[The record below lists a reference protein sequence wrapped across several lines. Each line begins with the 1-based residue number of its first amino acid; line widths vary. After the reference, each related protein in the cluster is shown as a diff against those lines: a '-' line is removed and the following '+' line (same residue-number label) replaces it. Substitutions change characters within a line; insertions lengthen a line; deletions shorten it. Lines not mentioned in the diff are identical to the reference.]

1 MLYRLQNILYRP
13 AAAPPVAARH
23 APPHRTTPTRGGIF
37 ASPLNPSS
45 IIHVDPRTLQLKN
58 TAAPSLK
65 TENKVYAKKRI
76 SLAPALAAGSAV
88 LLAPALAFAGDLSG
102 TLFGVLGNV
111 GVVGYFCIFAGV
123 ALTVRYLWKTYK
135 TLKPENYQSP
145 NSILNTNN
153 PTLRKHL
160 KTLIAP
166 AFALSL
172 WSGMLMNYLP
182 LYLDP
187 VLGPALKQVIG
198 IPSVGWALLLGFTAL
213 VAANIAIASI
223 RDISRWIHFK
233 WTGIQRNVVQP
244 KQRPQL
250 FTSFFGN
257 AGWFAQVVLMAHFS
271 SIVTQQF
278 TGLLFNFT
286 SQVCKLAA
294 GGADYIALGEWG
306 LLFAS
311 INIALQLLFRARKNR
326 VGRPLEQHPS
336 PLKIALKAALIGA
349 VAGAVIY
356 CAGAGL
362 LASNLLVFA
371 VALSF
376 AHGALHSTRSQIQAL
391 RQKDKVFPIFDKQ
404 STWEA
409 VRSANGAFRTV
420 YKPSV
425 DMVDPLISSDVM
437 VLITEGANWVL
448 NAISGCYT
456 AADYEKAQLMIER
469 LLNKD
474 AKGMRIILQ
483 EGNRALQAANNPRE
497 AYEAVAVA
505 FEKTAAFLDA
515 AAPGNLRERSGLDF
529 LKDGVYSS
537 GLPGSRL
544 RRSDQDLRVHGE
556 HIRMAARIYTEMA
569 GKLRLEGAAH
579 GNNLDLDSLKEDL
592 FWKLEAYHRRAKP
605 HCDTH
610 PGRFYTNFL
619 PDSYNAKQ
627 FVIDLCSQVMSDFV
641 GGMEVGVLN
650 QRGQIEIWLVP
661 MKAVK
666 DVDPEY
672 RKART
677 LEDKTDDL
685 EDSRFSWYVRDD
697 HDLSVNIPNNLCEI
711 AYIDNSA
718 HFSRHGRDRSQ
729 YPTAEVVTPPEL
741 AKHEYYDIVY
751 KNKARLRIYG
761 DGRQKVF
768 GDLPPNAAALL
779 SLPGTRRHAHVAEMI
794 RCGAND
800 TVLYGIPVSDQNLS
814 RLIRGDVPHP
824 FGGSMTTE
832 KYKTLRWR
840 FMYPTEFT
848 SVSDADQMDRAVT
861 NLRLFHL
868 RSDPHLRVMYSRT
881 KEEKLP
887 FDPSLLENP
896 GFDSFLEAGIAL
908 SWMMLKVKLQDGREL
923 YMPLNM
929 NKENERTFGGELW
942 RYIDE
947 TRPVEIAEKRSGPYL
962 KLPYRLKAYVDP
974 AFKRARAAIE
984 EVPMPIELL
993 DLKDQIEAIR
1003 IDPVRFGETGG
1014 PIPVVDY
1021 LFVRRNTR
1029 GEVIDRSGNKT
1040 LSDRVTQLLIFG
1052 SSALLSQKEMEHMCL
1067 VLGDERART
1076 SFPWTDEQG
1085 VVHLKISRSE
1095 YDQLKP
1101 WIPVNHAENQLD
1113 YSAEREELL
1122 IDVHYFAQLCE
1133 AAYPEFTYRRYI
1145 PDSRYRNYFERSET
1159 W

>member
-1 MLYRLQNILYRP
+1 MVYRLQNLTSRP
-13 AAAPPVAARH
+13 AVLPHAAVKPALPRRSVLDRVGIRFFSP
-23 APPHRTTPTRGGIF
+23 APINP
-37 ASPLNPSS
+37 ASINR
-45 IIHVDPRTLQLKN
+45 VDPQTLQPEN
-58 TAAPSLK
+58 PAAPSRIK
-65 TENKVYAKKRI
+65 IEAPAIKRI
-76 SLAPALAAGSAV
+76 SFLPALAAGSAA
-88 LLAPALAFAGDLSG
+88 LLAPALAFAGDLSS

-111 GVVGYFCIFAGV
+111 GVVGYFAIFAGV
-123 ALTVRYLWKTYK
+123 ALTARLLWNNFKM
-135 TLKPENYQSP
+135 LKPENYQSP
-145 NSILNTNN
+145 NSTLVTNN
-153 PTLRKHL
+153 PTPRKLL
-160 KTLIAP
+160 KTMIAP

-172 WSGMLMNYLP
+172 WSGILMNYAP
-182 LYLDP
+182 HYLDP
-187 VLGPALKQVIG
+187 ILGAALKQAIG

-213 VAANIAIASI
+213 VSANIAIASI

-233 WTGIQRNVVQP
+233 WTGIQRNVRQP
-244 KQRPQL
+244 RLLPQL
-250 FTSFFGN
+250 FTNFFGN
-257 AGWFAQVVLMAHFS
+257 MGWFAQVVLMAHFS

-286 SQVCKLAA
+286 SNVCKLAA

-306 LLFAS
+306 LLFAG
-311 INIALQLLFRARKNR
+311 INIALHLLFRAPKARI
-326 VGRPLEQHPS
+326 GQPLERHPS
-336 PLKIALKAALIGA
+336 YLEVTLKAALVGAIVGA
-349 VAGAVIY
+349 VVF

-391 RQKDKVFPIFDKQ
+391 RQKDKVFPILDKQ

-456 AADYEKAQLMIER
+456 SADYEKAQLMIER
-469 LLNKD
+469 LLGKD
-474 AKGMRIILQ
+474 AKDMRIILQ
-483 EGNRALQAANNPRE
+483 KGNEARQAAKTQQE
-497 AYEAVAVA
+497 AYAAVADA
-505 FEKTAAFLDA
+505 FEETAAFLDA
-515 AAPGNLRERSGLDF
+515 SAQGNLRERSGLDF

-556 HIRMAARIYTEMA
+556 HIRLAARFYTEMA
-569 GKLRLEGAAH
+569 GKLRREGEAH
-579 GNNLDLDSLKEDL
+579 GDDLDLDSLKEDL

-610 PGRFYTNFL
+610 PGRFFTNFL

-650 QRGQIEIWLVP
+650 QRGQLEIWLVP
-661 MKAVK
+661 MKVVK

-677 LEDKTDDL
+677 LEDKNDDL
-685 EDSRFSWYVRDD
+685 EDSRFSWYVRDN
-697 HDLSVNIPNNLCEI
+697 HDIGDSLCEI
-711 AYIDNSA
+711 AYIDNSH
-718 HFSRHGRDRSQ
+718 HFARHGRDRSK
-729 YPTAEVVTPPEL
+729 YPTAEVPNPPEL
-741 AKHEYYDIVY
+741 ENREYYDIVY
-751 KNKARLRIYG
+751 KNKSRLRIFG
-761 DGRQKVF
+761 NGRQEVI
-768 GDLPPNAAALL
+768 GELPPNAAAVLT
-779 SLPGTRRHAHVAEMI
+779 LPGTRRHEHVAKMLQ
-794 RCGAND
+794 CGAND
-800 TVLYGIPVSDQNLS
+800 TVLYGIPIEDDRIMS
-814 RLIRGDVPHP
+814 RLSRGDVPHP

-832 KYKTLRWR
+832 KYKKLRWR

-848 SVSDADQMDRAVT
+848 SVSDADQMGRAVT

-868 RSDPHLRVMYSRT
+868 RSNPHLRVMFSRT
-881 KEEKLP
+881 KEEELP
-887 FDPSLLENP
+887 FDQQMLENP
-896 GFDSFLEAGIAL
+896 GFDSFLEAGIAV
-908 SWMMLKVKLQDGREL
+908 SWMMLKLKLKDGREL

-947 TRPVEIAEKRSGPYL
+947 TRPVEMVEKRSGPCL
-962 KLPYRLKAYVDP
+962 KLPYRTKASIDP
-974 AFKRARAAIE
+974 AFRRARAAIE
-984 EVPMPIELL
+984 EVPMPFEML
-993 DLKDQIEAIR
+993 DLKDQVEEIR
-1003 IDPVRFGETGG
+1003 IDPVRYGETGG

-1029 GEVIDRSGNKT
+1029 GEVIDRSGNRT

-1052 SSALLSQKEMEHMCL
+1052 NSALLSQKEMEHMCL

-1076 SFPWTDEQG
+1076 NLPWTDEQG
-1085 VVHLKISRSE
+1085 MVHLKMSRSE
-1095 YDQLKP
+1095 YDQFKT
-1101 WIPVNHAENQLD
+1101 WIPVNYDERQPE

-1122 IDVHYFAQLCE
+1122 IDVHHFAQLCE
-1133 AAYPEFTYRRYI
+1133 AAYPEFTYRRYM
-1145 PDSRYRNYFERSET
+1145 PDAKYRNYFERSET